1 MKEMST
7 SVDLDAAVEYW
18 DELVLAEGFDNA
30 IVGIQED
37 TGIVFYSREKVIQI
51 LINELELEMI
61 DAIDYAE
68 FNVFNTYVG
77 EKTPIFLHD
86 FFINEKK

>member
-1 MKEMST
+1 MI
-7 SVDLDAAVEYW
+7 DLDLAVEYW
-18 DELVLAEGFDNA
+18 DNLVLAVGFDGA

-51 LINELELEMI
+51 LMEDLELEMI

-68 FNVFNTYVG
+68 YNVFNTYVG
-77 EKTPIFLHD
+77 EKTPVFLHD
-86 FFINEKK
+86 FFIEKNKS

>member
-1 MKEMST
+1 MIDFEHAT
-7 SVDLDAAVEYW
+7 EFW
-18 DELVLAEGFDNA
+18 DELVIADGFDEA

-51 LINELELEMI
+51 LMKDLELELI
-61 DAIDYAE
+61 DAMDYAE
-68 FNVFNTYVG
+68 HNVFNTYVG

-86 FFINEKK
+86 FFIHQK

>member
-1 MKEMST
+1 MI
-7 SVDLDAAVEYW
+7 DLDAAVEFW
-18 DELVLAEGFDNA
+18 DELVLADGFNNA

-51 LINELELEMI
+51 LMEDLELDLI

-77 EKTPIFLHD
+77 EKTPVFLHD
-86 FFINEKK
+86 FFIILLR

>member
-1 MKEMST
+1 MI
-7 SVDLDAAVEYW
+7 DLDAAVEFW
-18 DELVLAEGFDNA
+18 DELVLADGFNDA

-51 LINELELEMI
+51 LMKDLELDLI
-61 DAIDYAE
+61 DAMDYAE

-77 EKTPIFLHD
+77 GKTPVFLHD
-86 FFINEKK
+86 FFIGDKIN

>member
-1 MKEMST
+1 MI
-7 SVDLDAAVEYW
+7 DLDLAVEYW
-18 DELVLAEGFDNA
+18 DDLLLADGFNKA

-51 LINELELEMI
+51 LMEDLELDLI

-77 EKTPIFLHD
+77 EKTPVFLHD
-86 FFINEKK
+86 FFIENNKS

>member
-1 MKEMST
+1 MI
-7 SVDLDAAVEYW
+7 DLDLAVEYW
-18 DELVLAEGFDNA
+18 DNLVLADGFNKA

-51 LINELELEMI
+51 LMEDLELELI

-77 EKTPIFLHD
+77 EKTPVFLHD
-86 FFINEKK
+86 FFIENKKS

>member
-1 MKEMST
+1 MST